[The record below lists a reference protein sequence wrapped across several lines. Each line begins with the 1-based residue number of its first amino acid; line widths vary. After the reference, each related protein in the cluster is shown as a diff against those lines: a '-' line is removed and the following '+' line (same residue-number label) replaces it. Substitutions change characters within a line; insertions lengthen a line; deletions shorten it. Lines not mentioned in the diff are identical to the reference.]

1 MNCDDLLRRLAEF
14 AEGTLDEAVCVE
26 IRLHLQDCDPCAEL
40 QRDLETLARLCQCL
54 PPPRMPEDLRARL
67 AARLRGETE
76 E

>member
-14 AEGTLDEAVCVE
+14 RDGALDEVVCVE
-26 IRLHLQDCDPCAEL
+26 IRLHLSDCHSCSEL
-40 QRDLETLARLCQCL
+40 KRDLETLARLCRCE

-67 AARLRGETE
+67 VVLLRGDPE